1 MTEILEIYINSRK
14 ANNYYNGLI
23 SDALYVLPAIEVLQD
38 ENALISI
45 KNAVIPYSFYN
56 VNITNNRLNYVVN
69 GINYNINLVVGN
81 YNVNTLKSHLIELMG
96 NSFVIT
102 YVSKTN
108 KFIFT
113 HSTYDF
119 TFLSSSNC
127 FEILGFKDK
136 FNYSSNDFILTST
149 ISINLFTIK
158 NIYVCSDNFILNN
171 IDSNNHNKSNIICS
185 IPVNGSMNSILFY
198 EDNTKHLV
206 YKLGNIQNLRLTLT
220 DEDGE
225 LIDFNDVHYSIT
237 LEITIVKKINN

>member
-1 MTEILEIYINSRK
+1 MTEILEIYLNSRK

-23 SDALYVLPAIEVLQD
+23 SDSLYILPSIEITQD

-56 VNITNNRLNYVVN
+56 VNITNSKLNYVIDGVS
-69 GINYNINLVVGN
+69 YSINLTFGN
-81 YNVNTLKSHLIELMG
+81 YNVNTLKAHLIELIG
-96 NSFVIT
+96 ELFSIT
-102 YVSKTN
+102 YVAKTN

-113 HSTYDF
+113 HSTDDF
-119 TFLSSSNC
+119 IFLSSSNC
-127 FEILGFKDK
+127 FEILGFKDN
-136 FNYSSNDFILTST
+136 FNYSSIDYSLTST

-158 NIYVCSDNFILNN
+158 NIYVCSNNFILNN

-206 YKLGNIQNLRLTLT
+206 HKLDNITNLRISLT

-237 LEITIVKKINN
+237 LEITIVKNN